1 MTRLLDDLLEA
12 SRVTQNKIELKKRVT
27 DLNHVVREAIEVA
40 RGQMEAR
47 DIQLTSELTSEPFS
61 VDGDSARLQQV
72 LVNLLN
78 NAAKYTPRGGPVVVR
93 TTRDGDSAT
102 LSVRDDGAGIPADML
117 ESVFD
122 LFVQSS
128 RTLDRAAGGLGVGL
142 SLVRSLVDM
151 HGGSVSARSDG
162 EGKGSEFVVRLPLAS
177 ASPAPAQ
184 PQDSPDE
191 TGTSR
196 TCVVP
201 KGATVMI
208 VEDNAD
214 SREMLCELLE
224 LEGFKCH
231 PAENGAAALALLEHL
246 RPDVAILDVGL
257 PEIDGFE
264 LARRIRARPELARV
278 CLIAL
283 TGYGQPSDREVG
295 REAGFDAHLVKPVRV
310 ERLVELL
317 AEMQPKA
324 GRQHARPSARAQ
336 VTEGMA
342 EADG

>member
-1 MTRLLDDLLEA
+1 
-12 SRVTQNKIELKKRVT
+12 VT
-27 DLNHVVREAIEVA
+27 DLNYVVREAIEVV

-78 NAAKYTPRGGPVVVR
+78 NAAKYTPRGGHVVVR
-93 TTRDGDSAT
+93 TKREDAAAMI
-102 LSVRDDGAGIPADML
+102 SVRDDGAGIPADML

-151 HGGSVSARSDG
+151 HGGSVSAHSDG
-162 EGKGSEFVVRLPLAS
+162 EGKGSEFVVRLPLAAVS
-177 ASPAPAQ
+177 H
-184 PQDSPDE
+184 DRPDPGE
-191 TGTSR
+191 SLDEIDTSR

-201 KGATVMI
+201 RGANVMI

-224 LEGFKCH
+224 LQGFKCH
-231 PAENGAAALALLEHL
+231 PAENGAAALALLKHL

-264 LARRIRARPELARV
+264 LARRIRARPELV
-278 CLIAL
+278 HTCLIAL
-283 TGYGQPSDREVG
+283 TGYGQPSDRAVG

-310 ERLVELL
+310 EQLLELL
-317 AEMQPKA
+317 AEMQPNV
-324 GRQHARPSARAQ
+324 GREPARPAARSA
-336 VTEGMA
+336 
-342 EADG
+342 